1 MESLGDG
8 WAHIKFYKGGLT
20 DYAREFPDVLF
31 DIVPQPGG
39 TMNVRPR
46 EWDGLSPE
54 KRSAIQTRLDALPGK
69 IALKAELGRAEDE
82 AGRQER
88 IAQVS
93 ANPTGDTRP
102 QADTVSVVVPIGETP
117 NGSSS
122 HHPEQPMC
130 DGDGQFQPSDVLATT
145 SNGEG
150 NPLPE
155 LVGAQ
160 Q

>member
-1 MESLGDG
+1 MENLGDG
-8 WAHIKFYKGGLT
+8 WAHINFYKGGLT

-46 EWDGLSPE
+46 EWDGLSHE
-54 KRSAIQTRLDALPGK
+54 RRSAIQARLNALPGK
-69 IALKAELGRAEDE
+69 IALKAELGKAEDE
-82 AGRQER
+82 VGRQER

-93 ANPTGDTRP
+93 AANLIGDNQP
-102 QADTVSVVVPIGETP
+102 QTDTVSAIVPTGETP
-117 NGSSS
+117 NGSS
-122 HHPEQPMC
+122 HHPEQLLR
-130 DGDGQFQPSDVLATT
+130 DGDGQFQPRDMLTAT

-150 NPLPE
+150 SPLPE